1 MEDIKPIYTLKLKP
15 TVYTNFIASSLA
27 NIVRP
32 IRLIFTLI
40 FLYSVSILLGF
51 ALTENILLGFILI
64 QVFFVCFIFLLPIV
78 TLLKIVLHKVYTQEV
93 LIQITDRSIITK
105 RDAIEIMMEYA
116 NIKNVKVFGDYLFL
130 TFKTGNGIGYIYLK
144 DNPSKDEIISFL
156 KEKSKNEL

>member
-1 MEDIKPIYTLKLKP
+1 M
-15 TVYTNFIASSLA
+15 
-27 NIVRP
+27 
-32 IRLIFTLI
+32 
-40 FLYSVSILLGF
+40 
-51 ALTENILLGFILI
+51 
-64 QVFFVCFIFLLPIV
+64 
-78 TLLKIVLHKVYTQEV
+78 LHKVYTQEV